1 MAKAAKESM
10 MQANED
16 KKQIKDLLSKL
27 EVTSKWQEELE
38 QLKAGEEKK

>member
-16 KKQIKDLLSKL
+16 KKQIKDLQTKL
-27 EVTSKWQEELE
+27 DLASRVEMELR
-38 QLKAGEEKK
+38 K